1 VERVEGV
8 WRTPH
13 YSWRDSVPIPGARDM
28 TVGEMIGDR
37 LRWTR
42 RYGEWI
48 EIDKETASI
57 HADVLTW
64 CLRNCN
70 SQLPSGTFR
79 IAPRVW
85 DARAEDGISYPYI
98 PALDD
103 PSATIRDLAEAE
115 LFRRQI
121 EVSFTKATATRT
133 ELIRR
138 AGAEGHSRR
147 RLARLL
153 GLSFGR
159 IQQLT
164 QP

>member
-1 VERVEGV
+1 
-8 WRTPH
+8 
-13 YSWRDSVPIPGARDM
+13 M

-37 LRWTR
+37 VRRTR

-48 EIDKETASI
+48 EIDIETASI
-57 HADVLTW
+57 HPDVLTW
-64 CLRNCN
+64 CRRHCN

-79 IAPRVW
+79 IAPQVW
-85 DARAEDGISYPYI
+85 EAQVDGGINYPYI
-98 PALDD
+98 PAIDD
-103 PSATIRDLAEAE
+103 PSATIRELAEAE

-121 EVSFTKATATRT
+121 EVTFMKATATRT

-159 IQQLT
+159 VQQLT
-164 QP
+164 RP

>member
-1 VERVEGV
+1 
-8 WRTPH
+8 
-13 YSWRDSVPIPGARDM
+13 M
-28 TVGEMIGDR
+28 TVREMIGDQ
-37 LRWTR
+37 LRRTR

-57 HADVLTW
+57 HVDVLTW
-64 CLRNCN
+64 CRRNCN
-70 SQLPSGTFR
+70 SELPSGTFR
-79 IAPRVW
+79 IGPRVW
-85 DARAEDGISYPYI
+85 DARADDGVDYPYI
-98 PALDD
+98 PAIDD
-103 PSATIRDLAEAE
+103 PSATIRELAEAE
-115 LFRRQI
+115 LHRRELEVAFR
-121 EVSFTKATATRT
+121 KATVTRN

-138 AGAEGHSRR
+138 AGEEGHSRR